1 MNMIDASHAK
11 YLTQEFWRENKIRN
25 YKEKIMFAI
34 TNAATGGAHQVVW
47 HYGLSRDIK
56 NWLMLLG
63 YTLMVETE
71 NNDLKLFKYIIS
83 W

>member
-1 MNMIDASHAK
+1 
-11 YLTQEFWRENKIRN
+11 
-25 YKEKIMFAI
+25 MFAI

-47 HYGLSRDIK
+47 HYGLSKDIK